1 MAYSY
6 NEEIF
11 HYYTLEIS
19 SDGKFNSIIEDTLYA
34 DISFPD
40 SRDIRV
46 STSNWLE
53 NQLSKVDT
61 GFTNVPFIEELI
73 NQPFFSEITFWDID
87 TVAVVR
93 TGTSGRKQAITIAV
107 DRKDKIYRISGF
119 GHINEYNKII
129 EQYPIQIYENNIT
142 NICEFYIFLHRGS
155 TRDELYFVNNINKFI
170 KLNKSIMVDS
180 LGYYHPEKNMDNVA
194 SRISNVLRN
203 EQFNNSLSIKSDL
216 ELFLITLPC
225 CKLRSSIKIIPV
237 KKHIKREYQVKF
249 TDIFRINII

>member
-1 MAYSY
+1 MV
-6 NEEIF
+6 
-11 HYYTLEIS
+11 
-19 SDGKFNSIIEDTLYA
+19 
-34 DISFPD
+34 P
-40 SRDIRV
+40 V
-46 STSNWLE
+46 LE

-203 EQFNNSLSIKSDL
+203 EQFNNINYNVEDETYIITPIVWIANLGRLVKYTLKVDRHGEIY
-216 ELFLITLPC
+216 LIEEKT
-225 CKLRSSIKIIPV
+225 IGD
-237 KKHIKREYQVKF
+237 
-249 TDIFRINII
+249 DIGYWYNQN